1 MDKTSSSVVAFVML
15 PAGFSVFM
23 ALEKLID
30 TRMEKAGKS
39 KLKEVKSKL
48 KEIHCHKLSDLQAQ
62 QNVLNEWLLHE
73 VYLS

>member
-1 MDKTSSSVVAFVML
+1 
-15 PAGFSVFM
+15 M

-73 VYLS
+73 VVGGTVTRRGHGGQTREYIECS